1 MHDFVSYLFYLLQRG
16 MRFAVPA
23 ALVCGLIL
31 AVCYAVCR
39 KKGRR
44 FPWGKAVCAV
54 LLVGWAVITVFVTLL
69 RSEPN
74 EFAARQ
80 CNLQLFLAW
89 REAYQRFT
97 LQIWLNVLLNIALFV
112 PLGVLLPLLWK
123 PFRKW
128 YAALGA
134 GFGVSLLIELTQLFT
149 GSGMCDVD
157 DLFTNTLGAMLGWC
171 AAMLVL
177 ALHQKS
183 RTWPRYCALPAAF
196 ALALSAIFISYAAQP
211 YGNLRDASVTTAD
224 LSGVRWSVDFA
235 LDEDSKT
242 AYVYQ
247 AQALDNVGADRFA
260 AEFAAAVS
268 AGVDAAYKAVMK
280 PAEGTI
286 LTVSRLG
293 AQAAVAF
300 AKDSTDFEGM
310 LDALL
315 VAAREAL
322 ADTQNIN
329 PVLRRAGVV
338 DAGGEGFVL
347 VMDAM
352 LGYLQG
358 RTAAPVTAAAPAAA
372 QAPKEGA
379 DFSEFDTGEI
389 TFGYCTEFIVAR
401 ENSKSPELLRSFLKN
416 LGDCVVV
423 VDDDEIIKVHVHTN
437 VPGEVL
443 TEALTYG
450 PLQTVKIENMRN
462 QHTALSGK
470 EAAPAA
476 AEAEAEA
483 EPEVAKPEK
492 QFGVVAVSA
501 GEGMANL
508 FRELGVDRVVTGG
521 QTMNPST
528 EDILTEVNKTP
539 AEVVF
544 VLPNNKNIIMAA
556 QQCIPLSDKKVIVI
570 PTKTVPQ
577 GITAMLSFDPAS
589 AEDVIEAEL
598 SAAIESVHTAQI
610 TYAARD
616 SDFDGHDI
624 HKGEYLA
631 LMDGAL
637 LGSDADLD
645 KVLTRIADAANDLD
659 PEIVSIY
666 YGEDVQGDAAQHAAD
681 LLGERLPMADVN
693 VVDGGQPVYYYMIS
707 FE

>member
-1 MHDFVSYLFYLLQRG
+1 MLLC
-16 MRFAVPA
+16 ANA
-23 ALVCGLIL
+23 ALEENKQRINELNVFPVPDGDTGTNMSLTMNSAAIELGRKQTDTVGAVADCAASALLRGARGNSGVIL
-31 AVCYAVCR
+31 SLLFRGIA
-39 KKGRR
+39 KSLKGREN
-44 FPWGKAVCAV
+44 A
-54 LLVGWAVITVFVTLL
+54 
-69 RSEPN
+69 N
-74 EFAARQ
+74 
-80 CNLQLFLAW
+80 
-89 REAYQRFT
+89 
-97 LQIWLNVLLNIALFV
+97 
-112 PLGVLLPLLWK
+112 
-123 PFRKW
+123 
-128 YAALGA
+128 
-134 GFGVSLLIELTQLFT
+134 
-149 GSGMCDVD
+149 
-157 DLFTNTLGAMLGWC
+157 
-171 AAMLVL
+171 
-177 ALHQKS
+177 
-183 RTWPRYCALPAAF
+183 
-196 ALALSAIFISYAAQP
+196 
-211 YGNLRDASVTTAD
+211 
-224 LSGVRWSVDFA
+224 
-235 LDEDSKT
+235 
-242 AYVYQ
+242 
-247 AQALDNVGADRFA
+247 A

-293 AQAAVAF
+293 AQAAVEF
-300 AKDSTDFEGM
+300 AKESTDFEAM
-310 LDALL
+310 LEALL
-315 VAAREAL
+315 AAAREAL
-322 ADTQNIN
+322 VDTQNIN

-372 QAPKEGA
+372 AAPKEGA

-401 ENSKSPELLRSFLKN
+401 ENNKSPELLRSFLNN

-462 QHTALSGK
+462 QHTALSGSD
-470 EAAPAA
+470 APAA
-476 AEAEAEA
+476 PEA
-483 EPEVAKPEK
+483 EPAVAAPEK

-539 AEVVF
+539 AEIVF

-589 AEDVIEAEL
+589 AEDVIEAEM
-598 SAAIESVHTAQI
+598 SAAIESVHTAQV

-637 LGSDADLD
+637 LGSNADLD
-645 KVLTRIADAANDLD
+645 KVLLAIADAATDLD

-666 YGEDVQGDAAQHAAD
+666 YGEDVKADAAQHAAE
-681 LLGERLPMADVN
+681 LIGGRLPMSDVN